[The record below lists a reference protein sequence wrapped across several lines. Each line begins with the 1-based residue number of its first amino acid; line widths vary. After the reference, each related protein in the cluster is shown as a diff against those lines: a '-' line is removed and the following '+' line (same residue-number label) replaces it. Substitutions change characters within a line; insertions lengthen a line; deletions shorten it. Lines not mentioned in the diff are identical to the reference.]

1 MSDFDT
7 ANRKSGW
14 IVVAICF
21 VVMALTFGTRS
32 SVSMLLPIWQEELG
46 WSGSQAA
53 RGASIV
59 LAMMALLSPIA
70 GNLMD
75 RYGAR
80 MVIAVGLAALALGVG
95 ATSFV
100 TDPAFY
106 YLLFGVVGGVGWAF
120 VSIPMVTA
128 AVSGYF
134 ERMRGLAIGIAVSGA
149 SGGQL
154 PILSGLGILIAA
166 IGWRASYQVLAL
178 IVAAL
183 ALMVLLWFKRPLGE
197 RRDFQ
202 PSEVDDADTLG
213 DRLKFLMV
221 NQTFLLLLGAFT
233 LCGFTTAGVIDVYFI
248 PYAISCGFTLVEGSA
263 AYGVHGLGNLAGVV
277 LFSWMA
283 DHVHRPRLLASMFFL
298 RALTFV
304 LLLFIE
310 ADISV
315 MFMFAVIFGILN
327 FATFPVIANIVTTH
341 IGVRIV
347 GLTLGLLFG
356 GHSLGAAAG
365 VSIGGWMFDLTAKY
379 SWIWLLSVLLA
390 ALAGVFAILVKEIR
404 PTGVQRNLAE
414 AVQVGGSREQNKIP
428 SR

>member
-1 MSDFDT
+1 MIDFDT
-7 ANRKSGW
+7 ANRKRGW

-21 VVMALTFGTRS
+21 AATAFTFGARS
-32 SVSMLLPIWQEELG
+32 SVSMMLPIWQEELG
-46 WSGSQAA
+46 WSRSQAA
-53 RGASIV
+53 TGASIV
-59 LAMMALLSPIA
+59 LAIMALGSPIA

-80 MVIAVGLAALALGVG
+80 LVIATGLAALAFGVG

-100 TDPAFY
+100 SDLTFY
-106 YLLFGVVGGVGWAF
+106 YLLFGVIGGVGWAF

-134 ERMRGLAIGIAVSGA
+134 ERMRGLAIGIAISGA

-178 IVAAL
+178 VVAAL
-183 ALMVLLWFKRPLGE
+183 ALLVLLWFKPPLGE
-197 RRDFQ
+197 RRSSQ

-213 DRLKFLMV
+213 NRLKFLLV
-221 NQTFLLLLGAFT
+221 NRTFLLLLGAFT

-248 PYAISCGFTLVEGSA
+248 PYAMACGFTLIEGSL
-263 AYGVHGLGNLAGVV
+263 AYGAHGLGNLAGVV

-304 LLLFIE
+304 LLLFIA

-315 MFMFAVIFGILN
+315 MFTFAVIFGILN
-327 FATFPVIANIVTTH
+327 FATFPVIANIVATH
-341 IGVRIV
+341 ISVRII

-356 GHSLGAAAG
+356 GHSLGAAVG
-365 VSIGGWMFDLTAKY
+365 VSIGGWMFDLTAQY
-379 SWIWLLSVLLA
+379 GWIWWLSVVLA
-390 ALAGVFAILVKEIR
+390 ALAGIFAILVKEIR
-404 PTGVQRNLAE
+404 PTGAQGRLTA
-414 AVQVGGSREQNKIP
+414 P
-428 SR
+428 

>member
-1 MSDFDT
+1 MIDFDT
-7 ANRKSGW
+7 ANRKRGW

-21 VVMALTFGTRS
+21 AATAFTFGARS
-32 SVSMLLPIWQEELG
+32 SVSMMLPIWQEELG
-46 WSGSQAA
+46 WSRSQAA
-53 RGASIV
+53 TGASIV
-59 LAMMALLSPIA
+59 LAIMALGSPIA

-80 MVIAVGLAALALGVG
+80 LVIATGLAALAFGVG

-100 TDPAFY
+100 SDLTFY
-106 YLLFGVVGGVGWAF
+106 YLLFGVIGGVGWAF

-134 ERMRGLAIGIAVSGA
+134 ERMRGLAIGIAISGA

-178 IVAAL
+178 VVAAL
-183 ALMVLLWFKRPLGE
+183 ALLVLLWFKPPLGE
-197 RRDFQ
+197 RRSSQ

-213 DRLKFLMV
+213 NRLKFLLV
-221 NQTFLLLLGAFT
+221 NRTFLLLLGAFT

-248 PYAISCGFTLVEGSA
+248 PYAMACGFTLIEGSL
-263 AYGVHGLGNLAGVV
+263 AYGAHGLGNLAGVV

-283 DHVHRPRLLASMFFL
+283 DHVHRPRLLAGMFFL

-304 LLLFIE
+304 LLLFIA

-315 MFMFAVIFGILN
+315 MFTFAVIFGILN
-327 FATFPVIANIVTTH
+327 FATFPVIANIVATH
-341 IGVRIV
+341 ISVRII

-356 GHSLGAAAG
+356 GHSLGAAVG
-365 VSIGGWMFDLTAKY
+365 VSIGGWMFELTAKY
-379 SWIWLLSVLLA
+379 GWIWWLSVVLA
-390 ALAGVFAILVKEIR
+390 ALAGIFAILVREIR
-404 PTGVQRNLAE
+404 PTEAQRRLTT
-414 AVQVGGSREQNKIP
+414 P
-428 SR
+428 

>member
-1 MSDFDT
+1 MTDFDR
-7 ANRKSGW
+7 ANRKRGW

-21 VVMALTFGTRS
+21 GVMAFTFGARS

-59 LAMMALLSPIA
+59 LIMMALLSPVA

-75 RYGAR
+75 RYNAR
-80 MVIAVGLAALALGVG
+80 SVIVIGLTALASGIG

-100 TDPAFY
+100 TDPVYY

-166 IGWRASYQVLAL
+166 IGWRASYQFLAL

-183 ALMVLLWFKRPLGE
+183 AVFVLFWFKPPLGE
-197 RRDFQ
+197 SRSSQ
-202 PSEVDDADTLG
+202 LSEVDNLDTLSE
-213 DRLKFLMV
+213 RIKFLML
-221 NQTFLLLLGAFT
+221 NRTFLLLLGAFT

-248 PYAISCGFTLVEGSA
+248 PYAISCGFTLVEGST
-263 AYGVHGLGNLAGVV
+263 AYGFHGLGNLAGVV

-298 RALTFV
+298 RAITFV

-310 ADISV
+310 ADIGL
-315 MFMFAVIFGILN
+315 MFMFAVIFGTLN
-327 FATFPVIANIVTTH
+327 FATFPVIANIVATH
-341 IGVRIV
+341 LGVRIL

-356 GHSLGAAAG
+356 GHSLGAAVG
-365 VSIGGWMFDLTAKY
+365 VSIGGWMFDLTARY
-379 SWIWLLSVLLA
+379 SWIWLLSIVLT
-390 ALAGVFAILVKEIR
+390 ALAGVFAILVKETR
-404 PTGVQRNLAE
+404 PAGKDSGLMDGMV
-414 AVQVGGSREQNKIP
+414 K
-428 SR
+428 

>member
-1 MSDFDT
+1 MNDFDT
-7 ANRKSGW
+7 ANRKRGW

-21 VVMALTFGTRS
+21 AATAFTFGARS
-32 SVSMLLPIWQEELG
+32 SVSMMLPIWQEELG
-46 WSGSQAA
+46 WSRSQAA
-53 RGASIV
+53 TGASIV
-59 LAMMALLSPIA
+59 LAIMALGSPIA

-80 MVIAVGLAALALGVG
+80 LVIATGLAALAFGVG

-100 TDPAFY
+100 SDLTFY
-106 YLLFGVVGGVGWAF
+106 YLLFGVIGGVGWAF

-134 ERMRGLAIGIAVSGA
+134 ERMRGLAIGIAISGA

-178 IVAAL
+178 VVAAL
-183 ALMVLLWFKRPLGE
+183 ALLVLLWFKPPLGE
-197 RRDFQ
+197 RRSSQ

-213 DRLKFLMV
+213 NRLKFLLV
-221 NQTFLLLLGAFT
+221 NRTFLLLLGAFT

-248 PYAISCGFTLVEGSA
+248 PYAMACGFTLIEGSL
-263 AYGVHGLGNLAGVV
+263 AYGAHGLGNLAGVV

-304 LLLFIE
+304 LLLFIA

-315 MFMFAVIFGILN
+315 MFTFAVIFGILN
-327 FATFPVIANIVTTH
+327 FATFPVIANIVATH
-341 IGVRIV
+341 ISVRII

-356 GHSLGAAAG
+356 GHSLGAAVG
-365 VSIGGWMFDLTAKY
+365 VSIGGWMFELTAQY
-379 SWIWLLSVLLA
+379 GWIWWLSVVLA
-390 ALAGVFAILVKEIR
+390 ALAGIFAILVREIR
-404 PTGVQRNLAE
+404 PTEAQRRLTA
-414 AVQVGGSREQNKIP
+414 P
-428 SR
+428 

>member
-1 MSDFDT
+1 MTNFDK
-7 ANRKSGW
+7 ANRNRGW

-21 VVMALTFGTRS
+21 GVMAFTFGARS
-32 SVSMLLPIWQEELG
+32 SVSMLLPIWQEELD

-59 LAMMALLSPIA
+59 LIMMALLSPVA

-75 RYGAR
+75 RYNAR
-80 MVIAVGLAALALGVG
+80 LVIVIGLTALASGIG

-100 TDPAFY
+100 TDPVSY

-120 VSIPMVTA
+120 VSIPMITA

-166 IGWRASYQVLAL
+166 IGWRASYQFLAL
-178 IVAAL
+178 VVAAL
-183 ALMVLLWFKRPLGE
+183 AILVLFWFKPPRGE
-197 RRDFQ
+197 SRSSQ
-202 PSEVDDADTLG
+202 PSEVDDLDTLSE
-213 DRLKFLMV
+213 RIKFLMV
-221 NQTFLLLLGAFT
+221 NRTFLLLLGAFT

-248 PYAISCGFTLVEGSA
+248 PYAISCGFTLVEGST
-263 AYGVHGLGNLAGVV
+263 AYGFHGLGNLAGVV

-298 RALTFV
+298 RAITFV

-310 ADISV
+310 ADIGL
-315 MFMFAVIFGILN
+315 MFMFAVIFGTLN
-327 FATFPVIANIVTTH
+327 FATFPVIANIVATH
-341 IGVRIV
+341 LGVRIL

-356 GHSLGAAAG
+356 GHSLGAAVG
-365 VSIGGWMFDLTAKY
+365 VSIGGWMFDQTAKY
-379 SWIWLLSVLLA
+379 SWIWLLSIVLA
-390 ALAGVFAILVKEIR
+390 ALAGVFAILVKETR
-404 PTGVQRNLAE
+404 PAGKDSGLMDGMV
-414 AVQVGGSREQNKIP
+414 K
-428 SR
+428 

>member
-1 MSDFDT
+1 VTNFDK
-7 ANRKSGW
+7 ANRNRGW

-21 VVMALTFGTRS
+21 GVMAFTFGARS
-32 SVSMLLPIWQEELG
+32 SVSMLLPIWQEELD
-46 WSGSQAA
+46 WLGSQAA

-59 LAMMALLSPIA
+59 LIMMALLSPVA

-75 RYGAR
+75 RYNAR
-80 MVIAVGLAALALGVG
+80 LVIVIGLTALASGIS

-100 TDPAFY
+100 TDPVYY

-120 VSIPMVTA
+120 VSIPMITA

-166 IGWRASYQVLAL
+166 IGWRASYQFLAL
-178 IVAAL
+178 IFAAL
-183 ALMVLLWFKRPLGE
+183 AILVLFWFKPPRGE
-197 RRDFQ
+197 SRSSQ
-202 PSEVDDADTLG
+202 PSGVDNLDTLSK
-213 DRLKFLMV
+213 RIKFLMV
-221 NQTFLLLLGAFT
+221 NRTFLLLLGAFT

-248 PYAISCGFTLVEGSA
+248 PYAISCGFTLVEGST
-263 AYGVHGLGNLAGVV
+263 AYGFHGLGNLAGVV

-298 RALTFV
+298 RAITFV

-310 ADISV
+310 ADIGL
-315 MFMFAVIFGILN
+315 MFMFAAIFGTLN
-327 FATFPVIANIVTTH
+327 FATFPVIANIVATH
-341 IGVRIV
+341 LGVRIL

-356 GHSLGAAAG
+356 GHSLGAAIG
-365 VSIGGWMFDLTAKY
+365 VSIGGWMFDLTAQY
-379 SWIWLLSVLLA
+379 SWIWLLSILLA

-404 PTGVQRNLAE
+404 PTGKQ
-414 AVQVGGSREQNKIP
+414 SRSMDGMVK
-428 SR
+428 

>member
-1 MSDFDT
+1 MIDFDT
-7 ANRKSGW
+7 ANRKRGW

-21 VVMALTFGTRS
+21 AATAFTFGARS
-32 SVSMLLPIWQEELG
+32 SVSMMLPIWQEELG
-46 WSGSQAA
+46 WSRSQAA
-53 RGASIV
+53 SGASIV
-59 LAMMALLSPIA
+59 LAIMALGSPIA

-80 MVIAVGLAALALGVG
+80 LVIATGLAALAFGVG

-100 TDPAFY
+100 SDLTFY
-106 YLLFGVVGGVGWAF
+106 YLLFGVIGGVGWAF

-134 ERMRGLAIGIAVSGA
+134 ERMRGLAIGIAISGA

-166 IGWRASYQVLAL
+166 LGWRASYQVLAL
-178 IVAAL
+178 VVAAL
-183 ALMVLLWFKRPLGE
+183 ALLVLLWFKPPLGE
-197 RRDFQ
+197 RRSSQ

-213 DRLKFLMV
+213 NRLKFLLV
-221 NQTFLLLLGAFT
+221 NRTFLLLLGAFT

-248 PYAISCGFTLVEGSA
+248 PYAMACGFTLIEGSL
-263 AYGVHGLGNLAGVV
+263 AYGAHGLGNLAGVV

-304 LLLFIE
+304 LLLFI
-310 ADISV
+310 ATDISV
-315 MFMFAVIFGILN
+315 MFTFAVIFGILN
-327 FATFPVIANIVTTH
+327 FATFPVIANIVATH
-341 IGVRIV
+341 ISVRII

-356 GHSLGAAAG
+356 GHSLGAAVG
-365 VSIGGWMFDLTAKY
+365 VSIGGWMFELTAQY
-379 SWIWLLSVLLA
+379 GWIWWLSVVLA
-390 ALAGVFAILVKEIR
+390 ALAGIFAILVREIR
-404 PTGVQRNLAE
+404 PTEAQRRLTT
-414 AVQVGGSREQNKIP
+414 P
-428 SR
+428 

>member
-1 MSDFDT
+1 MTNFDK
-7 ANRKSGW
+7 ANRNRGW

-21 VVMALTFGTRS
+21 GVMAFTFGARS
-32 SVSMLLPIWQEELG
+32 SVSMLLPIWQEELD

-59 LAMMALLSPIA
+59 LIMMALLSPVA

-75 RYGAR
+75 RYNAR
-80 MVIAVGLAALALGVG
+80 LVIVIGLTALASGIG

-100 TDPAFY
+100 TDPVYY

-120 VSIPMVTA
+120 VSIPMITA

-166 IGWRASYQVLAL
+166 IGWRASYQFLAL

-183 ALMVLLWFKRPLGE
+183 AILVLFWFKPPRGE
-197 RRDFQ
+197 SRSSQ
-202 PSEVDDADTLG
+202 PSGVDDLDTLSK
-213 DRLKFLMV
+213 RIKFLMV
-221 NQTFLLLLGAFT
+221 NRTFLLLLGAFT

-248 PYAISCGFTLVEGSA
+248 PYAISCGFTLVEGST
-263 AYGVHGLGNLAGVV
+263 AYGFHGLGNLAGVV

-298 RALTFV
+298 RAITFV

-310 ADISV
+310 ADIGL
-315 MFMFAVIFGILN
+315 MFMFAVIFGTLN
-327 FATFPVIANIVTTH
+327 FATFPVIANIVATH
-341 IGVRIV
+341 LGVRIL

-356 GHSLGAAAG
+356 GHSLGAAIG

-379 SWIWLLSVLLA
+379 NWVWLLSIVLA
-390 ALAGVFAILVKEIR
+390 ALAGLFAILVKEIR
-404 PTGVQRNLAE
+404 PTVTERGLMDDMV
-414 AVQVGGSREQNKIP
+414 K
-428 SR
+428 

>member
-1 MSDFDT
+1 MIDFDT
-7 ANRKSGW
+7 ANRKRGW

-21 VVMALTFGTRS
+21 AATAFTFGARS
-32 SVSMLLPIWQEELG
+32 SVSMMLPIWQEELG
-46 WSGSQAA
+46 WSRSQAA
-53 RGASIV
+53 TGASIV
-59 LAMMALLSPIA
+59 LAIMALGSPIA

-80 MVIAVGLAALALGVG
+80 LVIAAGLAALAFGIG

-100 TDPAFY
+100 SDLTFY
-106 YLLFGVVGGVGWAF
+106 YLLFGVIGGVGWAF

-134 ERMRGLAIGIAVSGA
+134 ERMRGLAIGIAISGA

-178 IVAAL
+178 VVAAL
-183 ALMVLLWFKRPLGE
+183 ALLVLLWFKPPLGE
-197 RRDFQ
+197 RRSSQ

-213 DRLKFLMV
+213 NRLKFLLV
-221 NQTFLLLLGAFT
+221 NRTFLLLLGAFT

-248 PYAISCGFTLVEGSA
+248 PYAMACGFTLIEGSL
-263 AYGVHGLGNLAGVV
+263 AYGAHGLGNLAGVV

-304 LLLFIE
+304 LLLFIA

-315 MFMFAVIFGILN
+315 MFTFAVIFGILN
-327 FATFPVIANIVTTH
+327 FATFPVIANIVATH
-341 IGVRIV
+341 ISVRII

-356 GHSLGAAAG
+356 GHSLGAAVG
-365 VSIGGWMFDLTAKY
+365 VSIGGWMFELTAQY
-379 SWIWLLSVLLA
+379 GWIWWLSVVLA
-390 ALAGVFAILVKEIR
+390 ALAGIFAILVREIR
-404 PTGVQRNLAE
+404 PTEAQRRLTA
-414 AVQVGGSREQNKIP
+414 P
-428 SR
+428 

>member
-1 MSDFDT
+1 MTNFDK
-7 ANRKSGW
+7 ANKSRGW

-21 VVMALTFGTRS
+21 GVLAFTFGARS
-32 SVSMLLPIWQEELG
+32 SVSMLLPIWQEELD

-59 LAMMALLSPIA
+59 LIMMALLSPVA

-75 RYGAR
+75 RYNAR
-80 MVIAVGLAALALGVG
+80 LVIVIGLTALASGIG

-100 TDPAFY
+100 TDPVYY

-120 VSIPMVTA
+120 VSIPMITA

-166 IGWRASYQVLAL
+166 NGWRASYQFLAL

-183 ALMVLLWFKRPLGE
+183 AILVLFLFKPPQGE
-197 RRDFQ
+197 SRNSQ
-202 PSEVDDADTLG
+202 PSGVDDLDTLSE
-213 DRLKFLMV
+213 RIKFLMV
-221 NQTFLLLLGAFT
+221 NRTFLLLLGAFT

-248 PYAISCGFTLVEGSA
+248 PYAISCGFTLVEGST
-263 AYGVHGLGNLAGVV
+263 AYGFHGLGNLAGVV

-298 RALTFV
+298 RAITFV

-310 ADISV
+310 ADIGL
-315 MFMFAVIFGILN
+315 MFMFAVIFGTLN
-327 FATFPVIANIVTTH
+327 FATFPVIANIVATH
-341 IGVRIV
+341 LGVRIL

-356 GHSLGAAAG
+356 GHSLGAAVG
-365 VSIGGWMFDLTAKY
+365 VSIGGWMFDQTAKY
-379 SWIWLLSVLLA
+379 SWIWLLSIVLA
-390 ALAGVFAILVKEIR
+390 ALAGVFAMLVKEIR
-404 PTGVQRNLAE
+404 PLGTESGPM
-414 AVQVGGSREQNKIP
+414 GGMAR
-428 SR
+428 

>member
-1 MSDFDT
+1 MTDFDR
-7 ANRKSGW
+7 ANRKRGW

-21 VVMALTFGTRS
+21 GVMAFTFGARS

-59 LAMMALLSPIA
+59 LIMMALLSPVA

-75 RYGAR
+75 RYNAR
-80 MVIAVGLAALALGVG
+80 SVIVIGLTALASGIG

-100 TDPAFY
+100 TDPVYY

-166 IGWRASYQVLAL
+166 IGWRASYQFLAL

-183 ALMVLLWFKRPLGE
+183 AVFVLFWFKPPLGE
-197 RRDFQ
+197 SRSSQ
-202 PSEVDDADTLG
+202 LSEVDNLDTLSE
-213 DRLKFLMV
+213 RIKFLML
-221 NQTFLLLLGAFT
+221 NRTFLLLLGAFT

-248 PYAISCGFTLVEGSA
+248 PYAISCGFTLVEGST
-263 AYGVHGLGNLAGVV
+263 AYGFHGLGNLAGVV

-298 RALTFV
+298 RAITFV

-310 ADISV
+310 ADIGL
-315 MFMFAVIFGILN
+315 MFMFAVIFGTLN
-327 FATFPVIANIVTTH
+327 FATFPVIANIVATH
-341 IGVRIV
+341 LGVRIL

-356 GHSLGAAAG
+356 GHSLGAAVG
-365 VSIGGWMFDLTAKY
+365 VSIGGWMFDLTARY
-379 SWIWLLSVLLA
+379 SWIWLLSIVLT
-390 ALAGVFAILVKEIR
+390 ALAGVFAILVKETR
-404 PTGVQRNLAE
+404 PTGTE
-414 AVQVGGSREQNKIP
+414 SGSMDGMVK
-428 SR
+428 

>member
-1 MSDFDT
+1 VIDFDT
-7 ANRKSGW
+7 ANRKRGW

-21 VVMALTFGTRS
+21 AATAFTFGARS
-32 SVSMLLPIWQEELG
+32 SVSMMLPIWQEELG
-46 WSGSQAA
+46 WSRSQATT
-53 RGASIV
+53 GASIV
-59 LAMMALLSPIA
+59 LAIMTLLSPIA

-80 MVIAVGLAALALGVG
+80 LVIATGLAALAFGVG

-100 TDPAFY
+100 SDPTFY
-106 YLLFGVVGGVGWAF
+106 YLLFGVIGGVGWAF
-120 VSIPMVTA
+120 VSIPTVTA

-134 ERMRGLAIGIAVSGA
+134 ERMRGLAIGIAISGA

-178 IVAAL
+178 VVAAL
-183 ALMVLLWFKRPLGE
+183 ALLVLLWFKPPLGE
-197 RRDFQ
+197 RRSSQ
-202 PSEVDDADTLG
+202 PSEVDDADNLG
-213 DRLKFLMV
+213 NRLKFLLV
-221 NQTFLLLLGAFT
+221 NRTFLLLLGAFT

-248 PYAISCGFTLVEGSA
+248 PYAMACGFTLIEGSA
-263 AYGVHGLGNLAGVV
+263 AYGAHGLGNLVGVV

-283 DHVHRPRLLASMFFL
+283 DHVHRPRLLAGMFFL

-304 LLLFIE
+304 LLLFIA

-315 MFMFAVIFGILN
+315 MFTFAVIFGILN
-327 FATFPVIANIVTTH
+327 FATFPVIANIVATH
-341 IGVRIV
+341 ISVRII

-356 GHSLGAAAG
+356 GHSLGAAVG

-379 SWIWLLSVLLA
+379 GWIWWLSVVLA
-390 ALAGVFAILVKEIR
+390 ALAGIFAILVKEIR
-404 PTGVQRNLAE
+404 PTGAQRRLTN
-414 AVQVGGSREQNKIP
+414 P
-428 SR
+428 